1 MEKERRVRRRG
12 SEAQRVEA
20 EAREREE
27 KALQS
32 FLGIRQIESF
42 HHSANIY

>member
-1 MEKERRVRRRG
+1 MEKEKRARRRG
-12 SEAQRVEA
+12 SEVQRLEA

-42 HHSANIY
+42 HLSTNIY